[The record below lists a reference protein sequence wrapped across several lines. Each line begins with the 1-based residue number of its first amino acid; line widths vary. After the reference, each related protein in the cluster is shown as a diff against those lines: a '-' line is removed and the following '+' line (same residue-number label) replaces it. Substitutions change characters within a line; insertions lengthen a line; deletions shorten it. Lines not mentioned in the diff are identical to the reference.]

1 MLKDLI
7 KDGVDYNINEI
18 EVVQLLDD
26 GAEEP
31 LEKLEELKKSMIIK
45 ISYSLKLKR
54 IVSVIANYR
63 ILVDG
68 KFELLGIPV
77 TFYEKEKQ
85 FEDICDY
92 LDDVFESADEVARVL
107 EEAYDQHI

>member
-1 MLKDLI
+1 MLTDII
-7 KDGVDYNINEI
+7 KDGIDYAINEI

-54 IVSVIANYR
+54 IVSVTANYR

-68 KFELLGIPV
+68 KIELLGIP
-77 TFYEKEKQ
+77 FSSYEIVKP
-85 FEDICDY
+85 FEDVSDY
-92 LDDVFESADEVARVL
+92 LDDIFESANEISKVL
-107 EEAYDQHI
+107 EEAYTRSI